1 MANDGSLPTPFVT
14 NQACETKMAH
24 VYKVSPYLLQGPPL
38 DYIRQQKF
46 QCKIQPGNS
55 NGWTLGCETVLS
67 RATWT
72 LTSVIWESSRTTPVE
87 TIHTGPS
94 GGMINAYSVQLRYV
108 AARETPG
115 STSTPTP
122 SSETDGDSAA
132 ELQTGAAIGIG
143 IGVTLAFV
151 ALVAAAVFIF
161 VWMRR
166 RQRNRK
172 RSAEPASSLSPTK
185 PEAHSDVPVSS
196 APSPPH
202 DFVPNYQYTRALGYE
217 LDAREPA
224 PEFPVDRHNTPE
236 MPAQSP
242 RGFRS

>member
-1 MANDGSLPTPFVT
+1 MSSEPQSSSAFLLVPLEIRRAVYANMVDTDGIHITLSPDGDGRVRLTRCLNPDLGAEHVGLERKPDGDDPN
-14 NQACETKMAH
+14 NQIWCRRLA
-24 VYKVSPYLLQGPPL
+24 S
-38 DYIRQQKF
+38 
-46 QCKIQPGNS
+46 
-55 NGWTLGCETVLS
+55 GW
-67 RATWT
+67 
-72 LTSVIWESSRTTPVE
+72 
-87 TIHTGPS
+87 
-94 GGMINAYSVQLRYV
+94 
-108 AARETPG
+108 G